1 MGTLR
6 YIAIAVLLISFAT
19 FVAFF
24 GRLPVL
30 RKTPIG
36 ALHRVIWIHIPRGFR
51 TFDEWATNGRL
62 TRSIGNV
69 AHTLWYDKHP
79 VVVIF
84 FLILLSGSQFLFL
97 PDAWP
102 LLTSSHKILSI
113 LLIFG
118 PYFFL
123 YASVYTDPGTITPE
137 NHARYMSLYPYDYTI
152 FYPGETC
159 RTCHFQK
166 PARSKHCS
174 ICKRCVAK
182 LDHHCIFINNC
193 VGYENQHWFLLL
205 LFSTAVLTTY
215 ATYLGITLLSSQVL
229 EVIPAWTLSGKGM
242 TWMQY
247 LNVWGWALQNKIGMG
262 CVTLLCL
269 FCSPLVWGL
278 LGYHIYLIWAGT
290 TTNESL
296 KWSDWAAEMAEGF
309 VFKRKLARARG
320 VCEKV
325 GEPAWTSWPVESE
338 QIVMRTE
345 DGFPPSTNGNP
356 GVGEWERVWRLADV
370 ENLYD
375 LGFRDN
381 LADVFLS
388 RVASGGLEG
397 VQMN

>member
-6 YIAIAVLLISFAT
+6 YIALAVLLISFAT

-24 GRLPVL
+24 GRLPAL
-30 RKTPIG
+30 RKTPVG

-51 TFDEWATNGRL
+51 AADEWATNGRL
-62 TRSIGNV
+62 SRSIGNV

-84 FLILLSGSQFLFL
+84 FVILLLGSEMLFL

-102 LLTSSHKILSI
+102 LLTTFRKMSCLF
-113 LLIFG
+113 LVLC
-118 PYFFL
+118 PYTFL
-123 YASVYTDPGTITPE
+123 YLSMYTDPGIITPE
-137 NHARYMSLYPYDYTI
+137 NHSHYMTLYPYDYTI

-159 RTCHFQK
+159 RTCHLLK

-174 ICKRCVAK
+174 ICKHCVAK

-193 VGYENQHWFLLL
+193 VGYENQHWFILL
-205 LFSTAVLTTY
+205 LFSTAVITTY
-215 ATYLGITLLSSQVL
+215 ATYLGISLLSSQISK
-229 EVIPAWTLSGKGM
+229 EIPSWTLSGKGM
-242 TWMQY
+242 DWVEY
-247 LNVWGWALQNKIGMG
+247 LDVWGWALQAKMGMG

-296 KWSDWAAEMAEGF
+296 KWSDWAAEMADGF
-309 VFKRKLARARG
+309 AFKRKLPRDRERFKG
-320 VCEKV
+320 DIT
-325 GEPAWTSWPVESE
+325 WTSWPVESE

-345 DGFPPSTNGNP
+345 DGRPPSTKGNP

-375 LGFRDN
+375 LGFQDN
-381 LADVFLS
+381 LADVFLP
-388 RVASGGLEG
+388 RVISEEERG
-397 VQMN
+397 N